1 MLQTPSM
8 TFHIVEDAVVIL
20 SSKGVFKQSDIYVRK
35 NYIYAKHGSGFIRLQ
50 RHEKGTSA
58 PSVYYDDLYLPFTP
72 EYDNI
77 GRMMVPLNMRQ

>member
-1 MLQTPSM
+1 MSTSSSM

-35 NYIYAKHGSGFIRLQ
+35 NYIYAKHGSGYIRLQ
-50 RHEKGTSA
+50 RHEKGTSCPA
-58 PSVYYDDLYLPFTP
+58 VYYEDLYLPFVP

>member
-20 SSKGVFKQSDIYVRK
+20 SSKGVFKQSNIYVRK

-50 RHEKGTSA
+50 RHEKGLQLRLFIMTICTF
-58 PSVYYDDLYLPFTP
+58 PLP
-72 EYDNI
+72 
-77 GRMMVPLNMRQ
+77 RNMTTLAG